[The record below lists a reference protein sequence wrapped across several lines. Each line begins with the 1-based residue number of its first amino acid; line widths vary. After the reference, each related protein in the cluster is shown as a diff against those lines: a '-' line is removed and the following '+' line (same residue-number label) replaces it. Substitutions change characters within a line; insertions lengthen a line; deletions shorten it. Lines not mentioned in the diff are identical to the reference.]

1 LQTTLLG
8 IAIALIL
15 ALVAALVGPVLID
28 WSHYRPV
35 IEAEASR
42 VVGAPVHVGG
52 AIDGR
57 LLPSPR
63 LTLHDVTVGQGGE
76 AVRASELTI
85 QFALTPLMRGE
96 WQAEEMRLSQPALT
110 LGVDAAGHVLAP
122 KIAFGFE
129 PDALA
134 VERLQIE
141 GGKLVLKDAAND
153 QAISLDN
160 VFYSGRA
167 RSLLGPFNG
176 SGSLTIAGDHY
187 SVDLSAGRYSDNGVK
202 LHIGIQPTNHPFSI
216 DTDGTLSFD
225 EGKPK
230 FDGNL
235 GLGPPP
241 GLARDAKPWSLRGKL
256 TAGARAALLQNLQF
270 VYGKESEALK
280 LAGSVRL
287 DLGRQPSLS
296 AELNTARLDLDRMLT
311 AADGTPQAPSDA
323 LRALAQWSG
332 GAAFRSAVPI
342 QIGLS
347 VNEVVL
353 GGATIQNVGGDFNS
367 VDGGWNLQKLEFR
380 APGYSQVALSG
391 KLTVKDDGVSF
402 TGPAVVDA
410 TDPKRLFTW
419 WQGAQAQG
427 GGDLKPIKLR
437 GDVTFGTD
445 KIAVEK
451 LQAAFDGKRVTG
463 ALAYKYAS
471 GSTPSKLDA
480 ALNADELD
488 VDTAM
493 ALGKAMAAGS
503 HVEGPQEIA
512 LKADLKRATFS
523 GFSARDAKAAIT
535 YGRDGLKIESLSIA
549 DLGGAKFSAQ
559 GRMRFD
565 KVGQQGS
572 LTADLAAP
580 DMKPVL
586 ALLARVAPQT
596 ADALMPAAQSMSPAN
611 LRGTLSIADGAPP
624 SEGKLT
630 LSGSLGRAHLALEA
644 AGDVGLEARS
654 LGKARIDG
662 RIEAQDGRLIV
673 SLLHLDR
680 ALAVGTG
687 PGSLRIALSG
697 VAQGTMQVD
706 AKVAAAGLDAAAKGS
721 VSLADK
727 RSADLDLTVTRADA
741 APLRG
746 RGGSALP
753 VTYASRAV
761 LSGKDLTLSNI
772 RASVGA
778 SRLTGKLALQ
788 PGEIT
793 RVAGELEADAVDLPA
808 ALAGAIG
815 LPAANASKANGAWT
829 WSSEPF
835 GDGVMGTLEGSVAL
849 RAHRLDLTPRLVVRE
864 AHATLKFAPDRVAAD
879 DVTGTLA
886 GGQLKGKVA
895 FARNADGTGT
905 TLSASLVKAD
915 ASALIASGARPPLSG
930 AIGFNLDLD
939 GSGLSPAALIGSLAG
954 SGKVTLDNGH
964 LAGLDPRAF
973 DAVTHAV
980 DQGVPIEP
988 ARISDV
994 VGRAL
999 DSGQLSVKHVEAEL
1013 AVGAGQLR
1021 LRTVKAAGDA
1031 ADVTLSGSVDLT
1043 SGALDGR
1050 LVLSGV
1056 TQAAGARPDIYMAL
1070 KGTVE
1075 EPTRSVDVSALT
1087 GWLTLRSVDNEAKK
1101 LKAAEDAA
1109 AKARAAEEAA
1119 RKRAAEEAAA
1129 REAAKAR
1136 AAAEAASATPVFPPL
1151 SPPPFVTV
1159 PTPSAPALPP
1169 PVSVEALPRPAAPAV
1184 R

>member
-1 LQTTLLG
+1 MQTTLLG

-15 ALVAALVGPVLID
+15 ALVAALVGPLLID

-42 VVGAPVHVGG
+42 IVGTGVHVGG

-63 LTLHDVTVGQGGE
+63 LTLHDVTVGEGGE
-76 AVRASELTI
+76 AVRAGELTI

-96 WQAEEMRLSQPALT
+96 WQAEEMRLSQPELT
-110 LGVDAAGHVLAP
+110 LGVDAAGHVQAP
-122 KIAFGFE
+122 KIAFSFE
-129 PDALA
+129 PDALT

-141 GGKLVLKDAAND
+141 GGKVVLKDAANH

-160 VFYSGRA
+160 VFFNGRA

-187 SVDLSAGRYSDNGVK
+187 SVDLSAGRYNDNGVK
-202 LHIGIQPTNHPFSI
+202 LHLGIQPTNHPFSI
-216 DTDGTLSFD
+216 DSDGTLSFD
-225 EGKPK
+225 DGKPK
-230 FDGNL
+230 FDGSL
-235 GLGPPP
+235 ALGPPP
-241 GLARDAKPWSLRGKL
+241 GMARDAKPWSVRGKL
-256 TAGARAALLQNLQF
+256 TAGSRAALLQNLQF

-311 AADGTPQAPSDA
+311 TADGTPQAPSEA

-391 KLTVKDDGVSF
+391 RLTVKDDGVSF
-402 TGPAVVDA
+402 TGPAVIDA

-419 WQGAQAQG
+419 WQGTQTQG

-445 KIAVEK
+445 RIAVEK

-463 ALAYKYAS
+463 ALTYAYAN
-471 GSTPSKLDA
+471 GPAPSKLDA
-480 ALNADELD
+480 SLNADDLD
-488 VDTAM
+488 LDTAI

-503 HVEGPQEIA
+503 HVDGAQEIS
-512 LKADLKRATFS
+512 LKADLKRATYS
-523 GFSARDAKAAIT
+523 GFSARDARAALT

-549 DLGGAKFSAQ
+549 DFGGAKFSAQ
-559 GRMRFD
+559 GRVRFD
-565 KVGQQGS
+565 KAGQQGS

-596 ADALMPAAQSMSPAN
+596 ADALTPAAAAMSPAN
-611 LRGTLSIADGAPP
+611 LRGTFTLADGAPP

-630 LSGSLGRAHLALEA
+630 LSGALGKAHLTLEA
-644 AGDVGLEARS
+644 AGDVGLDARTF
-654 LGKARIDG
+654 GKARIDG
-662 RIEAQDGRLIV
+662 RLDAQDGRLIA
-673 SLLHLDR
+673 SLLHLDGVF
-680 ALAVGTG
+680 AVGTG
-687 PGSLRIALSG
+687 PGSLRVALSG
-697 VAQGTMQVD
+697 ATQSAMQVD
-706 AKVAAAGLDAAAKGS
+706 AKVAAAGLEAQAKGS
-721 VSLADK
+721 LSLADK
-727 RSADLDLTVTRADA
+727 RSADLEVTIARADA

-746 RGGSALP
+746 NAGALP
-753 VTYASRAV
+753 LTYASRAV
-761 LSGKDLTLSNI
+761 LSGQDLTLSNI
-772 RASVGA
+772 RAAIGA
-778 SRLTGKLALQ
+778 SRLTGKLTLQ
-788 PGEIT
+788 PGKVT
-793 RVAGELEADAVDLPA
+793 HVAGDLEADTIDAPA
-808 ALAGAIG
+808 ALAAAIA
-815 LPAANASKANGAWT
+815 LPEARARAPQGGWT

-835 GDGVMGTLEGSVAL
+835 GEGIIGLLDGSVAL
-849 RAHRLDLTPRLVVRE
+849 RAHRLDLTPRLVARE
-864 AHATLKFAPDRVAAD
+864 AHATVRFAPARIAAD
-879 DVTGTLA
+879 DVSGTLA

-895 FARNADGTGT
+895 FARNSDGMGA
-905 TLSASLVKAD
+905 TLSASLAKAD

-930 AIGFNLDLD
+930 ALGLELSLD
-939 GSGLSPAALIGSLAG
+939 GVGLSPAALVGSLAG
-954 SGKVTLDNGH
+954 SGKVTLDNAQ

-973 DAVTHAV
+973 DAVTRAV
-980 DQGVPIEP
+980 DQGVPIE
-988 ARISDV
+988 AGRISNV
-994 VGRAL
+994 VGQAL
-999 DSGQLSVKHVEAEL
+999 DSGQLSVKHVEGEL

-1021 LRTVKAAGDA
+1021 LRTVKAAGDT
-1031 ADVTLSGSVDLT
+1031 ADVMLSGSVDLT

-1050 LVLSGV
+1050 VVLSGA

-1070 KGTVE
+1070 KGTAE
-1075 EPTRSVDVSALT
+1075 EPSRNIDVSALT

-1109 AKARAAEEAA
+1109 AKARADEERA

-1129 REAAKAR
+1129 KAR
-1136 AAAEAASATPVFPPL
+1136 AAAESANAIFPPV
-1151 SPPPFVTV
+1151 SPPPILM
-1159 PTPSAPALPP
+1159 TPAPALPP
-1169 PVSVEALPRPAAPAV
+1169 PVSVDALPRPAAPAV

>member
-1 LQTTLLG
+1 MQTTLLG

-15 ALVAALVGPVLID
+15 ALVAALVGPLLID

-42 VVGAPVHVGG
+42 VVGAQVHVGG

-63 LTLHDVTVGQGGE
+63 LTLHEVTVGEGGE

-96 WQAEEMRLSQPALT
+96 WQAEEMRLSQPELT
-110 LGVDAAGHVLAP
+110 LGVDSAGHVQAP

-153 QAISLDN
+153 HAVSIDN
-160 VFYSGRA
+160 VFFNGRA

-176 SGSLTIAGDHY
+176 SGSLTVAGDHY
-187 SVDLSAGRYSDNGVK
+187 SVDVSAGRYSDSGVK
-202 LHIGIQPTNHPFSI
+202 LHLGIQPTNHPFSI
-216 DTDGTLSFD
+216 ETDGTLSFD

-235 GLGPPP
+235 ALGPPP

-311 AADGTPQAPSDA
+311 ASDGTPQAPSEA

-332 GAAFRSAVPI
+332 GAAFRSVVPI

-347 VNEVVL
+347 VNEVAL
-353 GGATIQNVGGDFNS
+353 GGATLQNVGGDFNS

-402 TGPAVVDA
+402 TGPAVIDA

-419 WQGAQAQG
+419 WQGTQAQG

-451 LQAAFDGKRVTG
+451 LQATSDGKRVTG
-463 ALAYKYAS
+463 ALTYAYAAGAK
-471 GSTPSKLDA
+471 PSKLDA
-480 ALNADELD
+480 NLSADELD
-488 VDTAM
+488 IDTAI
-493 ALGKAMAAGS
+493 ALGRAMVAAS

-523 GFSARDAKAAIT
+523 GFSARDAKAALT
-535 YGRDGLKIESLSIA
+535 YGRDGLKIESLSVA

-559 GRMRFD
+559 GRVRFD
-565 KVGQQGS
+565 KTGQQGS
-572 LTADLAAP
+572 VSADLAAP

-586 ALLARVAPQT
+586 ALIARIAPQT
-596 ADALMPAAQSMSPAN
+596 ADALMPAAKAMSPAN
-611 LRGTLSIADGAPP
+611 LRGTFTVADGAPP
-624 SEGKLT
+624 SQGKLT
-630 LSGSLGRAHLALEA
+630 LSGSLGKAHLAIEA
-644 AGDVGLEARS
+644 AGDVGLEART
-654 LGKARIDG
+654 LGNARIDG
-662 RIEAQDGRLIV
+662 RLEAQDGRLIV

-680 ALAVGTG
+680 AFAVGDG
-687 PGSLRIALSG
+687 PGSLRVDLSG
-697 VAQGTMQVD
+697 AANGTMKVD

-721 VSLADK
+721 VSFADK
-727 RSADLDLTVTRADA
+727 RSADLDVTIARADA

-746 RGGSALP
+746 KGGSALP
-753 VTYASRAV
+753 VTYASRAA
-761 LSGKDLTLSNI
+761 LSGNNLTLSNI

-778 SRLTGKLALQ
+778 GRLTGKLTLQ
-788 PGEIT
+788 PGEVT
-793 RVAGELEADAVDLPA
+793 HVAGEIEADAVDAPA
-808 ALAGAIG
+808 ALAAAIG
-815 LPAANASKANGAWT
+815 MPAANASKPNGTWT

-835 GDGVMGTLEGSVAL
+835 ADGAFGAIQGSVAL
-849 RAHRLDLTPRLVVRE
+849 RVHRLDLTQRLVARE
-864 AHATLKFAPDRVAAD
+864 AHATLKFAPDRIAAE
-879 DVTGTLA
+879 DVSGSLA
-886 GGQLKGKVA
+886 GGQLKGKIA
-895 FARNADGTGT
+895 FARSADGVGA
-905 TLSASLVKAD
+905 TLSASRAKAD

-930 AIGFNLDLD
+930 AIGLNLDLD
-939 GSGLSPAALIGSLAG
+939 GAGLSPAALIGSLAG
-954 SGKVTLDNGH
+954 SGKITLDNAQ

-973 DAVTHAV
+973 DTVTHAV

-988 ARISDV
+988 ARISDL

-1013 AVGAGQLR
+1013 TAGAGQLR
-1021 LRTVKAAGDA
+1021 LRTVKATGDA
-1031 ADVTLSGSVDLT
+1031 ADVTLTGALDLT

-1050 LVLSGV
+1050 VILSGA

-1087 GWLTLRSVDNEAKK
+1087 GWLTLRSVDNEARK

-1109 AKARAAEEAA
+1109 AKARAAEEAT
-1119 RKRAAEEAAA
+1119 RKRAADEA
-1129 REAAKAR
+1129 AAKAR
-1136 AAAEAASATPVFPPL
+1136 AAAESANAIFPPV
-1151 SPPPFVTV
+1151 SPSPLLM
-1159 PTPSAPALPP
+1159 TPAPALPP

>member
-1 LQTTLLG
+1 MQTTLLG

-15 ALVAALVGPVLID
+15 ALVAALVGPLLID

-63 LTLHDVTVGQGGE
+63 LTLHEVTVGQGGE

-96 WQAEEMRLSQPALT
+96 WQAEEMRLSQPELT
-110 LGVDAAGHVLAP
+110 LGVDAAGHVQAP

-141 GGKLVLKDAAND
+141 GGKLVLKDAANEH
-153 QAISLDN
+153 AVSLDN
-160 VFYSGRA
+160 VFFNGRA

-187 SVDLSAGRYSDNGVK
+187 SVDVSAGRYNDNGVK
-202 LHIGIQPTNHPFSI
+202 LHLGIQPTNHPFSI
-216 DTDGTLSFD
+216 ETDGTLSFD

-241 GLARDAKPWSLRGKL
+241 GLAQDAKPWSLRGKL
-256 TAGARAALLQNLQF
+256 TAGSRAALLQNLQF
-270 VYGKESEALK
+270 VYGRESEALK

-311 AADGTPQAPSDA
+311 ATDGTPQAPSDA

-332 GAAFRSAVPI
+332 GAAFRSVVPI

-347 VNEVVL
+347 VNEVAL
-353 GGATIQNVGGDFNS
+353 GGATLQNVGGDFNS

-391 KLTVKDDGVSF
+391 KLTVRDDGVSF
-402 TGPAVVDA
+402 TGPAVIDA

-419 WQGAQAQG
+419 WQGTQAQG
-427 GGDLKPIKLR
+427 GGDLRPIKLR

-445 KIAVEK
+445 RIAVEK
-451 LQAAFDGKRVTG
+451 LQATSDGKRVTG
-463 ALAYKYAS
+463 ALTYAYAS
-471 GSTPSKLDA
+471 GQTPSKLDA
-480 ALNADELD
+480 NLSADELD
-488 VDTAM
+488 LDTAI

-503 HVEGPQEIA
+503 HVDGPQEVA

-523 GFSARDAKAAIT
+523 GFSARDAKAALT
-535 YGRDGLKIESLSIA
+535 YGRDGLKIESLSVA

-559 GRMRFD
+559 GRVRFD
-565 KVGQQGS
+565 KTGQQGNVS
-572 LTADLAAP
+572 ADLAAP

-586 ALLARVAPQT
+586 ALIAHIAPQT
-596 ADALMPAAQSMSPAN
+596 ADALMPVAKSLSPAN
-611 LRGTLSIADGAPP
+611 LRGTFTVADGAPP
-624 SEGKLT
+624 SQSKLT
-630 LSGSLGRAHLALEA
+630 LSGSLGKAHLAIEA

-654 LGKARIDG
+654 LGTAHVDG
-662 RIEAQDGRLIV
+662 RLEAQDGRLIA

-680 ALAVGTG
+680 ALAVGDG
-687 PGSLRIALSG
+687 PGSLRVDLSG
-697 VAQGTMQVD
+697 AAHGTMKVD
-706 AKVAAAGLDAAAKGS
+706 AKLAAAGLDAAAKGS
-721 VSLADK
+721 VSLADT
-727 RSADLDLTVTRADA
+727 RSADLDLSVTRADA

-746 RGGSALP
+746 TGGSALP
-753 VTYASRAV
+753 VTYASRAS
-761 LSGKDLTLSNI
+761 LSGNKLTLSNI

-778 SRLTGKLALQ
+778 SRLTGKLTLQ

-793 RVAGELEADAVDLPA
+793 HVAGELEADAVDAPA
-808 ALAGAIG
+808 ALAAAIG
-815 LPAANASKANGAWT
+815 LPAANAGKTNGTWT

-835 GDGVMGTLEGSVAL
+835 AGGAFGALAGSVAL
-849 RAHRLDLTPRLVVRE
+849 RAHRLDLTPRLMARE
-864 AHATLKFAPDRVAAD
+864 AYATLKFAPDRIAAD
-879 DVTGTLA
+879 DVGGTLA
-886 GGQLKGKVA
+886 GGQLKGKIA
-895 FARNADGTGT
+895 FARSADGVGA
-905 TLSASLVKAD
+905 TLTAALVKAD

-930 AIGFNLDLD
+930 AISLTIDLD
-939 GSGLSPAALIGSLAG
+939 GAGLSPAALIGSLAG
-954 SGKVTLDNGH
+954 SGKVTLDNAQ

-973 DAVTHAV
+973 DAVTRAV

-1013 AVGAGQLR
+1013 AAGAGQLR

-1031 ADVTLSGSVDLT
+1031 ADVTLTGSLDLT
-1043 SGALDGR
+1043 SGVLDGR
-1050 LVLSGV
+1050 VILSGA
-1056 TQAAGARPDIYMAL
+1056 TQSAGARPDIYMAL
-1070 KGTVE
+1070 KGTAE

-1087 GWLTLRSVDNEAKK
+1087 GWLTLRSVDNEARK
-1101 LKAAEDAA
+1101 LKAAEESA
-1109 AKARAAEEAA
+1109 AKVRAAEEAA
-1119 RKRAAEEAAA
+1119 RKRVAEEAAA
-1129 REAAKAR
+1129 RAAKAR
-1136 AAAEAASATPVFPPL
+1136 AAAEAASAAPVFPAL

-1159 PTPSAPALPP
+1159 PTPEAPALPP